1 MCQMYVKYYLVIFPN
16 ISNVSNV
23 CQILLSNFS
32 PNIYNVSN
40 VCQILLSNFPP
51 TFIKCQMYVKYD
63 YLVIFPQHL

>member
-16 ISNVSNV
+16 IYVSNV

-32 PNIYNVSN
+32 P
-40 VCQILLSNFPP
+40 
-51 TFIKCQMYVKYD
+51 TFIMCQMYVKY